1 MDLNQLSTLALSIEK
16 LGIVGILALIAATF
30 IYLYIKEIRHTT
42 KHLDEITRGIKELID
57 NQKENQRIFL
67 EVILKERK
75 KDG

>member
-30 IYLYIKEIRHTT
+30 IYLYIKEISHTT

>member
-16 LGIVGILALIAATF
+16 LGIVGILVLIAATF
-30 IYLYIKEIRHTT
+30 IYLYIKEINHTT